1 MKVLRA
7 GMMMTPPPTPHMPP
21 RQPATVP
28 VGSDTSGETDAA
40 VEAEVV
46 EVEERLRGRERWEG
60 CRVGKRA
67 ARAARVATKCGLR
80 RATTAIATVRAT
92 WRGAQHLPIDLA
104 PSFNLRRQSII
115 FV

>member
-67 ARAARVATKCGLR
+67 ARVSVVTKRGLR
-80 RATTAIATVRAT
+80 RATLAIAKTCGQGFA
-92 WRGAQHLPIDLA
+92 GSA
-104 PSFNLRRQSII
+104 
-115 FV
+115 FVD

>member
-80 RATTAIATVRAT
+80 RATLAIAKIC
-92 WRGAQHLPIDLA
+92 GARFCRSCICRLT
-104 PSFNLRRQSII
+104 
-115 FV
+115 

>member
-40 VEAEVV
+40 VGFDV
-46 EVEERLRGRERWEG
+46 EVDERLRGRERWEG

-67 ARAARVATKCGLR
+67 RVAWKRGLR
-80 RATTAIATVRAT
+80 RATLAIASVR
-92 WRGAQHLPIDLA
+92 L
-104 PSFNLRRQSII
+104 
-115 FV
+115 